1 MYEAKVFVVINAS
14 PKKVWEALTNP
25 KLIKQYLF
33 GMDTITDW
41 KSGSKIRW
49 RGVWEGKSYED
60 KGEVIEAVP
69 EKMLRYTYWSSM
81 SGLEDKKENYVTVS
95 CIITDQK
102 NNVKLTITQD
112 NIKTKES
119 KEHSEKSWSTVGGC
133 HKDSRE
139 NISTKKV
146 S

>member
-1 MYEAKVFVVINAS
+1 MYEAKVSVVINAS
-14 PKKVWEALTNP
+14 SKKVWEALTNP

-33 GMDTITDW
+33 GTDTVTDW
-41 KSGSKIRW
+41 KNGSQIKW
-49 RGVWEGKSYED
+49 KGVWEGKSYED

-69 EKMLRYTYWSSM
+69 EKILRYTYWSSM

-95 CIITDQK
+95 CIITNQK

-119 KEHSEKSWSTVGGC
+119 KEHSEKSWSTVG
-133 HKDSRE
+133 E
-139 NISTKKV
+139 ELKKIAEKI
-146 S
+146 

>member
-1 MYEAKVFVVINAS
+1 MYEAKVSVVINAS
-14 PKKVWEALTNP
+14 SKKVWEALTNP

-33 GMDTITDW
+33 GTDTVTDW
-41 KSGSKIRW
+41 KNGSQIRW
-49 RGVWEGKSYED
+49 RGVWEGKSYGD

-69 EKMLRYTYWSSM
+69 EKILRYTYWSSM

-95 CIITDQK
+95 CIITNQK

-119 KEHSEKSWSTVGGC
+119 KEHSEKSWSTVG
-133 HKDSRE
+133 E
-139 NISTKKV
+139 ELKKIAEKI
-146 S
+146 